1 MRVTV
6 GVCSLGGK
14 TKKCFATWPL
24 LTWTLARGRG
34 RVDDYNTTKDDK
46 STKDGDYELYI
57 HRSTQ
62 GQARA
67 KAG

>member
-1 MRVTV
+1 M
-6 GVCSLGGK
+6 GGK
-14 TKKCFATWPL
+14 TKFFFCDLAI

-46 STKDGDYELYI
+46 ATKDGDYELFI